1 MSGLLTFVKSAAKLA
16 DFPIDH
22 KNEVAF
28 AGRSNAGKSSVINTL
43 SRGKVAM
50 VSSTPGKTRL
60 LNLFDHRE
68 GYRLVDM
75 PGYGYAARGGDEIK
89 SWQNMIETFL
99 FQRENLKAIV
109 LIMDIRR
116 DWDEEEQMLLKLAQR
131 KGLHFGVVLNKADK
145 LSRGAAKA
153 RKEKVLQGLNVE
165 FSLLYSASEKIG
177 VQDLEN
183 QLFDWLKS

>member
-16 DFPIDH
+16 DFPMDH

-75 PGYGYAARGGDEIK
+75 PGYGYAVRGGDEIK
-89 SWQNMIETFL
+89 SWQNMIESFL
-99 FQRENLKAIV
+99 FQRENLKAII

-116 DWDEEEQMLLKLAQR
+116 EWDEEEQMLLKLAQR
-131 KGLHFGVVLNKADK
+131 KGYHFGLVLNKIDK
-145 LSRGAAKA
+145 LSKSAAKL
-153 RKEKVLQGLNVE
+153 KKDKLLQDVKVDFAV
-165 FSLLYSASEKIG
+165 LYSASEKIG